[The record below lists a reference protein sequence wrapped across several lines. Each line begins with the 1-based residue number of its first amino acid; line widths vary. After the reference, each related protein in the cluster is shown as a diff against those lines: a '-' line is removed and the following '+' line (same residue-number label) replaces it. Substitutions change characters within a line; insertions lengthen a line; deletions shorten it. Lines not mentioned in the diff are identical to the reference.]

1 MATWGMLASVSQS
14 AKPSRSRVIVPNV
27 LSSMIPSASWPVGSG
42 TIRQAVIL
50 FLWTSKP
57 AHRVNTTSMPHLHA
71 SQGLAGYPEQERL
84 PCVLD
89 FPQEAG
95 HSLLCRQGS
104 RASSVAGSGRPSQ
117 NSPPTQ
123 SFGTYSTLLLGQG
136 IELAYFHGSWCPQG
150 HESSVASFHFNWLTG
165 CEF

>member
-57 AHRVNTTSMPHLHA
+57 AHRVNTTSSPHLHA
-71 SQGLAGYPEQERL
+71 SQGLAGNPEEKKL
-84 PCVLD
+84 PFVPRFLGGTWHR
-89 FPQEAG
+89 FW
-95 HSLLCRQGS
+95 CREGS
-104 RASSVAGSGRPSQ
+104 RCRFVAG
-117 NSPPTQ
+117 
-123 SFGTYSTLLLGQG
+123 LGDHTAHH
-136 IELAYFHGSWCPQG
+136 LP
-150 HESSVASFHFNWLTG
+150 
-165 CEF
+165 